1 MSYSLDLGSSSLAIT
16 TGWQGHGSNPVVVGS
31 TPDSTEEELFV
42 LCHEIKN
49 ILVRLIFTLKFIILK
64 INILS
69 FLNLKLS
76 FSYHE
81 SPATKSSKTTW

>member
-1 MSYSLDLGSSSLAIT
+1 MASTCKVARSYSLDLGSSSLAIT

-49 ILVRLIFTLKFIILK
+49 ILVRLIFQEKASIMGLKSVVMWAKHL
-64 INILS
+64 L
-69 FLNLKLS
+69 
-76 FSYHE
+76 
-81 SPATKSSKTTW
+81 

>member
-1 MSYSLDLGSSSLAIT
+1 MACAHSLYLTCKVARSYSLDLGSSSLAIT

-49 ILVRLIFTLKFIILK
+49 DSVRLIFLDSGFQISRHGNKTLM
-64 INILS
+64 
-69 FLNLKLS
+69 
-76 FSYHE
+76 
-81 SPATKSSKTTW
+81 